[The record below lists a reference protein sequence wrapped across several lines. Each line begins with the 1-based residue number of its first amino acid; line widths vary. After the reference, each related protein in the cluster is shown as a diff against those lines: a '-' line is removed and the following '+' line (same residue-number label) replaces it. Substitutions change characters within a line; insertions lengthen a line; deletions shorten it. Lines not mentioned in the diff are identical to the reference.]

1 MKIRRNNNSILLWWG
16 SAMLASS
23 THMYLLWLL
32 STESVLVKHPDDAP
46 AAVMLTLSAE
56 TQFTQNVEQNP
67 VVGIQ
72 QTFNES
78 EVEPQE
84 AQPEDVSNLLTAPE
98 QPNAVLLVEK
108 EVEITEEEPV
118 EEPVKIKRPQQQVMK
133 PRKPVI
139 EETPENRN
147 KPSPPA
153 AVASTTL
160 SGESHQIAAAAN
172 SDSLYKQKV
181 KMNWR
186 SRLQGHLVEFKRYP
200 PRARKQRQQ
209 GIATIRFVV
218 NKDGHVLSA
227 QLIKSSGA
235 AILDHEALAL
245 IKRAQPLPKPPT
257 ELLLHGQITLA
268 LPIGFDLKNK
278 SQ

>member
-1 MKIRRNNNSILLWWG
+1 
-16 SAMLASS
+16 
-23 THMYLLWLL
+23 
-32 STESVLVKHPDDAP
+32 
-46 AAVMLTLSAE
+46 
-56 TQFTQNVEQNP
+56 
-67 VVGIQ
+67 
-72 QTFNES
+72 
-78 EVEPQE
+78 
-84 AQPEDVSNLLTAPE
+84 
-98 QPNAVLLVEK
+98 
-108 EVEITEEEPV
+108 
-118 EEPVKIKRPQQQVMK
+118 
-133 PRKPVI
+133 
-139 EETPENRN
+139 
-147 KPSPPA
+147 
-153 AVASTTL
+153 
-160 SGESHQIAAAAN
+160 
-172 SDSLYKQKV
+172 
-181 KMNWR
+181 
-186 SRLQGHLVEFKRYP
+186 LQGHLVEFKRYP

>member
-1 MKIRRNNNSILLWWG
+1 M
-16 SAMLASS
+16 
-23 THMYLLWLL
+23 
-32 STESVLVKHPDDAP
+32 
-46 AAVMLTLSAE
+46 
-56 TQFTQNVEQNP
+56 
-67 VVGIQ
+67 VGIQ
-72 QTFNES
+72 QTFNEP
-78 EVEPQE
+78 EVEPQD

-108 EVEITEEEPV
+108 EVEITE